1 MDTHTAIA
9 PTRAAAIADAARE
22 RSQGRHPLLLG
33 ATAVVALHLVD
44 DNYLQPAA
52 GTSALDH
59 VASGLVPLALLALGG
74 WFSLRVR
81 AGARALIAIAI
92 GIFGVMVGGFEA
104 GYYSVAIGPSGDD
117 YTGLLAIPAGLV
129 LVGVGVSG
137 LWRSRRRTPRLWW
150 RYSRRLLLGLVGV
163 VALYEL
169 VLPVAVAYLATHAA
183 RAVVPDADLGAP
195 YENVTLKTSDG
206 LSLEGWYVPSKNGA
220 AVISFPGRKAS
231 GTQAQ
236 TRMLVKHGY
245 GVLLFDRR
253 GEGVSE
259 GDGNMFGWG
268 GERDIFA
275 ALDFLE
281 QRPDVDPA
289 RIGGIG
295 LSVGGELMLQAAAQD
310 QRLEAVV
317 SEGSGT
323 RSLPEELEEYSAVEV
338 ALNFPLLAVKT
349 AAVAVFS
356 NTVVPPKL
364 TDLIPQI
371 GPRPTMFIWAPHGGN
386 VEWMNPTYN
395 RLAGANSSIW
405 EIDDVRHIRGLAG
418 HPEEYEKRVVGFFD
432 AALLQGQP

>member
-1 MDTHTAIA
+1 MDTIPALA
-9 PTRAAAIADAARE
+9 PTRSAAFDGAAPG
-22 RSQGRHPLLLG
+22 RSSDRHRVFLG
-33 ATAVVALHLVD
+33 ATAVVALHVVD
-44 DNYLQPAA
+44 DNFLQPAA

-59 VASGLVPLALLALGG
+59 LASGLVPLALLALGG
-74 WFSLRVR
+74 WFYLRVR
-81 AGARALIAIAI
+81 AGARALIALAT
-92 GIFGVMVGGFEA
+92 GIFGVMIGVFEA

-129 LVGVGVSG
+129 LVGVGFSV
-137 LWRSRRRTPRLWW
+137 LWRSRRQTPRLWW

-163 VALYEL
+163 VALYEV
-169 VLPVAVAYLATHAA
+169 VLPVGVAYMSTHVA

-206 LSLEGWYVPSKNGA
+206 LSLQGWYVASKNGA

-236 TRMLVKHGY
+236 ARMLVRHGY

-253 GEGVSE
+253 GEGASE

-281 QRPDVDPA
+281 RRPDVDPA

-295 LSVGGELMLQAAAQD
+295 LSVGGELMVQAAAQD
-310 QRLEAVV
+310 ERLAAVV
-317 SEGSGT
+317 SEGAGT
-323 RSLPEELEEYSAVEV
+323 RSLPEELEEYTAVEV
-338 ALNFPLLAVKT
+338 ALNFPLLALKT
-349 AAVAVFS
+349 AAVGVFS
-356 NTVVPPKL
+356 NTAVPPKL
-364 TDLIPQI
+364 TDLIPRI
-371 GPRPTMFIWAPHGGN
+371 APRPTMFIWAPNGGN
-386 VEWMNPTYN
+386 VEWMNPTYT

-405 EIDDVRHIRGLAG
+405 EIDDVSHIRGLAG

-432 AALLQGQP
+432 AALLQAQP

>member
-1 MDTHTAIA
+1 MD
-9 PTRAAAIADAARE
+9 ADAALAPA
-22 RSQGRHPLLLG
+22 RSTAIDDAPLEKSSARHPVFFG
-33 ATAVVALHLVD
+33 ATAVVGLHVVD
-44 DNYLQPAA
+44 DNFLQPAA

-59 VASGLVPLALLALGG
+59 LASGLLPLAVLALGG
-74 WFSLRVR
+74 WLYLRVR

-104 GYYSVAIGPSGDD
+104 GYYAVAIGPSGDD

-129 LVGVGVSG
+129 LIGVGVWV
-137 LWRSRRRTPRLWW
+137 LWRSRRPTPRLRW
-150 RYSRRLLLGLVGV
+150 RYCRRLLLALVGI

-169 VLPVAVAYLATHAA
+169 VLPVGVAYMATHAA

-195 YENVTLKTSDG
+195 YENVTLRTSDG

-220 AVISFPGRKAS
+220 AIISFPGRTGS

-253 GEGVSE
+253 GEGASQ

-295 LSVGGELMLQAAAQD
+295 LSVGGELMLHAAAQD
-310 QRLEAVV
+310 QRLAAVV
-317 SEGSGT
+317 SEGAGT
-323 RSLPEELEEYSAVEV
+323 RSLPEELEEYPAVEV
-338 ALNFPLLAVKT
+338 AINFPLLALKT
-349 AAVAVFS
+349 AAVAVLS
-356 NTVVPPKL
+356 NTAVPPKL

-371 GPRPTMFIWAPHGGN
+371 APRPTMFIWAPNGGN
-386 VEWMNPTYN
+386 AETMNPTYN
-395 RLAGANSSIW
+395 RLAGANSTIW
-405 EIDDVRHIRGLAG
+405 AIDDVRHIRGLAG

-432 AALLQGQP
+432 TALHQPQP

>member
-1 MDTHTAIA
+1 M
-9 PTRAAAIADAARE
+9 
-22 RSQGRHPLLLG
+22 
-33 ATAVVALHLVD
+33 VD
-44 DNYLQPAA
+44 DNFLQPAA

-59 VASGLVPLALLALGG
+59 LASGLVPLALLALGG
-74 WFSLRVR
+74 WFYLRVR
-81 AGARALIAIAI
+81 AGARALIALAT
-92 GIFGVMVGGFEA
+92 GVFGVMIGVLEA

-129 LVGVGVSG
+129 LVGVGLSV
-137 LWRSRRRTPRLWW
+137 LWRSRRQTPRLWW

-163 VALYEL
+163 VALYEV
-169 VLPVAVAYLATHAA
+169 VLPVGVAYMSTHVA

-206 LSLEGWYVPSKNGA
+206 LSLRGWYVASKNGA

-231 GTQAQ
+231 GSQAQ
-236 TRMLVKHGY
+236 ARMLVRHGY

-253 GEGVSE
+253 GEGASE

-281 QRPDVDPA
+281 RRPDVDPA

-295 LSVGGELMLQAAAQD
+295 LSVGGELMVQAAAQD
-310 QRLEAVV
+310 ERLAAVV
-317 SEGSGT
+317 SEGAGT
-323 RSLPEELEEYSAVEV
+323 RSFPEELEEYTAVEV
-338 ALNFPLLAVKT
+338 ALNFPLLALKT
-349 AAVAVFS
+349 AAVGVFS
-356 NTVVPPKL
+356 NTAVPPKL
-364 TDLIPQI
+364 TDLIPRI
-371 GPRPTMFIWAPHGGN
+371 APRPTMFIWAPNGGN
-386 VEWMNPTYN
+386 VEWMNPTYT

-405 EIDDVRHIRGLAG
+405 EIDDVNHIRGLAG

-432 AALLQGQP
+432 AALPQAQP

>member
-1 MDTHTAIA
+1 MDTDPALA
-9 PTRAAAIADAARE
+9 PTRSAAIDDAAPG
-22 RSQGRHPLLLG
+22 RSSGRYRVFLG
-33 ATAVVALHLVD
+33 ATAVVGLHVVD
-44 DNYLQPAA
+44 DNFLQPAA
-52 GTSALDH
+52 GTHALDH
-59 VASGLVPLALLALGG
+59 LASGLVPLALLALGG
-74 WFSLRVR
+74 WFHLRVR
-81 AGARALIAIAI
+81 AGARALIAIAT
-92 GIFGVMVGGFEA
+92 GIFGVMIGGFEA

-117 YTGLLAIPAGLV
+117 FTGLLAIPAGLV
-129 LVGVGVSG
+129 LVGVGVSV

-163 VALYEL
+163 VALYEV
-169 VLPVAVAYLATHAA
+169 VLPVGVAYMSTHAA

-236 TRMLVKHGY
+236 ARMLVEHGY

-310 QRLEAVV
+310 ERLAAVV

-323 RSLPEELEEYSAVEV
+323 RSLPEELEEYTAVEV
-338 ALNFPLLAVKT
+338 ALNFPLLALKT

-356 NTVVPPKL
+356 NTAVPPKL
-364 TDLIPQI
+364 TDLIPRI
-371 GPRPTMFIWAPHGGN
+371 TPRPTMFIWAPNGGN

-418 HPEEYEKRVVGFFD
+418 HPDEYQKRVVGFFD
-432 AALLQGQP
+432 AALLQAQP

>member
-1 MDTHTAIA
+1 MDTDTELA
-9 PTRAAAIADAARE
+9 PTRSSSIDDATQTKVSAR
-22 RSQGRHPLLLG
+22 HAVFLG
-33 ATAVVALHLVD
+33 ATAVVGLHVID
-44 DNYLQPAA
+44 DNFLQPAA

-59 VASGLVPLALLALGG
+59 LASGLFPLALLALGG
-74 WFSLRVR
+74 WSYLRVR
-81 AGARALIAIAI
+81 DGARALIAIAF
-92 GIFGVMVGGFEA
+92 GIFGLMVGGFEA
-104 GYYSVAIGPSGDD
+104 GYSSVAVGPSGDD
-117 YTGLLAIPAGLV
+117 YSGLLAIPAGLV
-129 LVGVGVSG
+129 LIGVGVGV

-150 RYSRRLLLGLVGV
+150 RYSRRLLLALAGV

-169 VLPVAVAYLATHAA
+169 VLPVGVAYMATHAA

-195 YENVTLKTSDG
+195 YENVTLETSDG

-220 AVISFPGRKAS
+220 AVISFPGRKGS

-253 GEGVSE
+253 GEGASQ

-289 RIGGIG
+289 GIGGIG

-310 QRLEAVV
+310 QRLAAVV
-317 SEGSGT
+317 SEGAGT
-323 RSLPEELEEYSAVEV
+323 RSMPEELEEYTAVEV
-338 ALNFPLLAVKT
+338 ALNLPLLALKT
-349 AAVAVFS
+349 AAVGVFS
-356 NTVVPPKL
+356 NTAVPPKL

-371 GPRPTMFIWAPHGGN
+371 APRPTMFIWAPNGGN
-386 VEWMNPTYN
+386 VEWMNPEYN

-405 EIDDVRHIRGLAG
+405 EIDDVSHIRGLAG

-432 AALLQGQP
+432 AALLQPQP